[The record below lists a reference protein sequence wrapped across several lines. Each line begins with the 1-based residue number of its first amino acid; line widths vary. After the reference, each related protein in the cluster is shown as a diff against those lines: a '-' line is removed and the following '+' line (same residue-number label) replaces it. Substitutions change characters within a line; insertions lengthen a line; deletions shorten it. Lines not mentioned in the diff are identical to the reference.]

1 MYTFKE
7 FRLDE
12 LTLWDANPRLY
23 GYDNS
28 DIVIAMINNQGEK
41 LYKLTKNIAERGLIE
56 PIAVLKD
63 NNINLVKEGNRRII
77 ALMILKNPDI
87 INNYIEKTKDRNLK
101 NRLKNLS
108 NNTSSDISFNK
119 IIARVYDI
127 EYEDELDNY
136 IENRH
141 MGENKGIGV
150 VGWNAN
156 QKANWDIIRGN
167 SQPITQFLIYLKENN
182 ILTLREIRGVT
193 KTNWERIFTSKRFQD
208 YLNISRMN
216 KEIITPTI
224 SENSKLK
231 YKIIADELKNKSVKI
246 VYDDEARKELLEKV
260 DKIYSELINEKQ
272 NIQDNF
278 LTGSSSEL
286 PSSNDE
292 DKSTSEFKGSTS
304 TKSIN
309 QNDDANNLLDI
320 NNIINSDNKIESQP
334 LSGAKIDLYKI
345 NKRNFILPEY
355 FNYKTKST
363 KINQMLLELHTIKV
377 ETFPIAS
384 SILLRCFIEQ
394 LSKCY
399 ADENK
404 IEYSDSTALYSLIN
418 TCATHLKDSKLISK
432 EVHSNIHGV
441 TKNPNKSYISI
452 LHGIIHQPEAFP
464 QRDVIIEIFDVLE
477 EYCKQILINLNIMA

>member
-7 FRLDE
+7 FQLND

-28 DIVIAMINNQGEK
+28 DIVIAMISNQGEK
-41 LYKLTKNIAERGLIE
+41 IYRLAKNIVEKGLIE

-63 NNINLVKEGNRRII
+63 NNINLVKEGNRRIV

-87 INNYIEKTKDRNLK
+87 INNYIEKPKDRNLK

-108 NNTSSDISFNK
+108 NNASSDISFNK

-156 QKANWDIIRGN
+156 QKANWDILRGN

-208 YLNISRMN
+208 YLSISRIN

-246 VYDDEARKELLEKV
+246 VYDDEARQELLEKV
-260 DKIYSELINEKQ
+260 DKIYCELINEEQ
-272 NIQDNF
+272 NIQENF
-278 LTGSSSEL
+278 LTGSSSKL
-286 PSSNDE
+286 PSSYD
-292 DKSTSEFKGSTS
+292 DKSTSELKGST
-304 TKSIN
+304 TIKSITP
-309 QNDDANNLLDI
+309 NDDKN
-320 NNIINSDNKIESQP
+320 NSDHKTESQP
-334 LSGAKIDLYKI
+334 PSGAKIDLYKI
-345 NKRNFILPEY
+345 SKRNFVLPEH

-363 KINQMLLELHTIKV
+363 KINQMLLELHAIKV
-377 ETFPIAS
+377 DTFPIAS

-404 IEYSDSTALYSLIN
+404 IEYNDSTALHSLIN
-418 TCATHLKDSKLISK
+418 TCATHLKDNKLISK
-432 EVHSNIHGV
+432 ELHSNIHGV

-452 LHGIIHQPEAFP
+452 LHGIIHQPETFP